1 MLLGG
6 ESGVP
11 FSLQVDSF
19 SPSSTTDSNPIHCA
33 GCQIKVFKVSKLK
46 MPCLPFSPIVI
57 FLKDTPIS
65 FLAVLD
71 KMIYMLLFFLGVVC
85 NEDELCI
92 CQK

>member
-1 MLLGG
+1 MCNCGLLFLSHFFFLFDMLLGG

-57 FLKDTPIS
+57 FLKDTRYLS
-65 FLAVLD
+65 VQFLP
-71 KMIYMLLFFLGVVC
+71 
-85 NEDELCI
+85 E
-92 CQK
+92 